1 MPRGNPNNLVQNKEQ
16 TPEERRKNAKKA
28 GIASGQSRREK
39 KFIQE
44 SLQKLL
50 NGKYYIGD
58 EESKKQLGGYD
69 ALAQAMILKAISGD
83 VQAFKE
89 IRDTIGE
96 KPKDTVGFESESLTG
111 IKISF
116 VNKSNPNK
124 KKETDPKIVGE
135 YTPPSN
141 VEDS

>member
-1 MPRGNPNNLVQNKEQ
+1 MPRGNLNNLVQNKEQ

-58 EESKKQLGGYD
+58 EKDRKQLGGYD
-69 ALAQAMILKAISGD
+69 ALAQAMILEAIGGN

-116 VNKSNPNK
+116 VNKSSPNK
-124 KKETDPKIVGE
+124 KKETDPKIVGD

-141 VEDS
+141 VEES